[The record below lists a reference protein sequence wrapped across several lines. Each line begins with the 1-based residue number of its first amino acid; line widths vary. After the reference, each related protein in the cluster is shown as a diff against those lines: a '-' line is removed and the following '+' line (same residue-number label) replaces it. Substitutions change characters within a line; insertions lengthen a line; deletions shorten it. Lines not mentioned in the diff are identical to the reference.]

1 MGAGS
6 SLLRYNLHTVKMT
19 SPSGSD
25 GKNLPAVQEAQ
36 GQSLSPEDPP
46 ENGMATH
53 SSILSWRIPSTE
65 EPGRLQS
72 MGSLRVRK
80 AE

>member
-46 ENGMATH
+46 EMEWLPT
-53 SSILSWRIPSTE
+53 PVFF
-65 EPGRLQS
+65 PGEFHRQR
-72 MGSLRVRK
+72 SLVGYSLWGRS
-80 AE
+80 ESEG